1 MATTS
6 TRAHEP
12 VTASDVNSIH
22 VNHVGFPLGA
32 AKNVVVTGPIQD
44 HFDLYRLSD
53 TNFTLVFSG
62 ALHAQGAELGGGLV
76 GDFSDFDEEGIYR
89 IECGNAIS
97 HCFVIG
103 REVYRSPATT
113 LLNFFRLQRC
123 GDTETGWASPCH
135 VDDQI
140 VLSTGET
147 RDLTG
152 GYHQSSDLR
161 KWPWGISL
169 ALVGLVEAALEGSP
183 GRPEEALLS
192 EIRTGG
198 EYLRKLQRDDGGMI
212 DSTFVPKGFEGRAP
226 GEVRGFENPRALW
239 GTREFWETDG
249 PAPAQWQTIRFNAL
263 ASRLFQSSDP
273 DLAQVSLDAAQRGW
287 DYMTRPDRDFSAY
300 QATKIPPQGHGGL
313 NSMYIGF
320 TEDSALENA
329 HRLCAA
335 LAMYRA
341 TDAGQFLDEAVSSA
355 RALCALQLRG
365 ADEKSSPDLASF
377 RVSATSPML
386 ANSFFYYWQTSGP
399 IGLVELLKTAPE
411 HSSADMWRSTVRSI
425 AEQYRAVA
433 GRNPYG
439 RLAAAWHRDGANPF
453 DSAPFFSHA
462 SESNRPD
469 GRYFW
474 EDSTKSGR
482 IFYEYYGYCSNL
494 DLMAGAV
501 FLGKAA
507 TLLNE
512 PAYATLAQRALDW
525 ILGSNPFNASSV
537 EGVGY
542 NQPHR
547 GLFGEFFPPVPQMP
561 GAVFVGFD
569 EDSFD
574 PTGHGNSNE
583 YDLPMGG
590 WLSWLLSERS
600 GHLMTS

>member
-1 MATTS
+1 MAATS
-6 TRAHEP
+6 TRAHAP
-12 VTASDVNSIH
+12 VSASDVSSIH

-32 AKNVVVTGPIQD
+32 AKSVVVTGPSQD
-44 HFDLYRLSD
+44 HFDLYRLQD
-53 TNFTLVFSG
+53 TDFTLVFSG
-62 ALHAQGAELGGGLV
+62 ALHPQGAELGGGLV
-76 GDFSDFDEEGIYR
+76 GDFSAFDEKGIYR
-89 IECGNAIS
+89 IECGDAVS

-103 REVYRSPATT
+103 HEVYRSPATT

-135 VDDQI
+135 MDDRI

-169 ALVGLVEAALEGSP
+169 ALIGLVEAALEGSP
-183 GRPEEALLS
+183 GRPVEALLS

-198 EYLRKLQRDDGGMI
+198 EYLRKLQRDDGGVI
-212 DSTFVPKGFEGRAP
+212 DSTFVPEGFEGRAP
-226 GEVRGFENPRALW
+226 GEVRGFEDPDALW
-239 GTREFWETDG
+239 GPREFWEADA

-263 ASRLFQSSDP
+263 GSRLFQSSDP
-273 DLAQVSLDAAQRGW
+273 NLAQVSLEAAQRGW

-300 QATKIPPQGHGGL
+300 QATKIPPLGHGGL
-313 NSMYIGF
+313 NTIFSGF
-320 TEDSALENA
+320 TEGSAFEHA

-341 TDAGQFLDEAVSSA
+341 TDAGHFLDEAVSSA

-365 ADEKSSPDLASF
+365 TDEASSPDLASF
-377 RVSATSPML
+377 RVSAESPAL
-386 ANSFFYYWQTSGP
+386 ANSFFYFWETSAP
-399 IGLVELLKTAPE
+399 IGLVELLKTAPRHPDAE
-411 HSSADMWRSTVRSI
+411 TWRSTVRSI

-433 GRNPYG
+433 ERNPYG
-439 RLAAAWHRDGANPF
+439 RLASAWYRDGANPF
-453 DSAPFFSHA
+453 DSAAFFSHA

-474 EDSTKSGR
+474 EDSTESGR
-482 IFYEYYGYCSNL
+482 IFYKYYGFCSNL

-507 TLLNE
+507 TLLAE
-512 PAYATLAQRALDW
+512 PAYSVLAQRTLDW
-525 ILGSNPFNASSV
+525 ILGFNPFNASSV

-561 GAVFVGFD
+561 GGVFVGFD
-569 EDSFD
+569 EESFD
-574 PTGHGNSNE
+574 PGGQGNSNE
-583 YDLPMGG
+583 YDLPMVG
-590 WLSWLLSERS
+590 WLAWLLSERS
-600 GHLMTS
+600 DHSMTN